1 MEGGASER
9 VCVVCHEPVTG
20 PGHTLAG
27 RLFCDTH
34 YARLARENS
43 ASVTPIVVLIA
54 GVLAFAGVV
63 SLIGGALGG
72 QLSGTPLVVAGMALA
87 IVPAA
92 AWLVAFYRQD
102 RIEPEPK
109 HYVLGTFVLGAIAA
123 EAIARPVL
131 GDFFRIDEWIH
142 DNTWSRIL
150 GAILVVGF
158 VQEFLK
164 YAVVRYTVFNSPE
177 FDERVDGVIYGAAAG
192 LGFATMLNFRYVLEN
207 GGVDLGVG
215 AIAVAVTALAHASYS
230 GVMGYFLGRAKFESM
245 GPVWLPLGLTLAAT
259 LNGVTSWVL
268 RELPL
273 MTASGYA
280 AWLGLVGAALLAGAT
295 FVALFRVIRALNART
310 LAAMGTT
317 E

>member
-1 MEGGASER
+1 M
-9 VCVVCHEPVTG
+9 VCHEPVTG
-20 PGHTLAG
+20 AGHTLAG
-27 RLFCDTH
+27 RVFCDTH
-34 YARLARENS
+34 YGRIARENS
-43 ASVTPIVVLIA
+43 ASVTPIVLLIA
-54 GVLAFAGVV
+54 VVLAFAGAV
-63 SLIGGALGG
+63 SLIAGALGG
-72 QLSGTPLVVAGMALA
+72 QLSGAPLVVAGMALA

-92 AWLVAFYRQD
+92 VWLVAFYRQD

-109 HYVLGTFVLGAIAA
+109 HFVLGTFVLGAIAA

-131 GDFFRIDEWIH
+131 GDFFRVEEWIH

-164 YAVVRYTVFNSPE
+164 YAVVRYTVFNSAE
-177 FDERVDGVIYGAAAG
+177 FDERVDGVIYGSAAG
-192 LGFATMLNFRYVLEN
+192 LGFATMLSFRYVIEN
-207 GGVDLGVG
+207 NGVDLGVG
-215 AIAVAVTALAHASYS
+215 AITVAVTALAHASYS
-230 GVMGYFLGRAKFESM
+230 GVTGYFLGRAKFESM
-245 GPVWLPLGLTLAAT
+245 GPYWLPAGLTLAAT
-259 LNGVTSWVL
+259 LNGVTSWAL

-295 FVALFRVIRALNART
+295 FVVLFRTIRALNRRT
-310 LAAMGTT
+310 LAGMA